1 MALMAQTTEAHDE
14 PAMTLSERRRG
25 LRILRN
31 RPIKVF
37 EPRLGRYFGGQT
49 EDISSSG
56 LRIELPASAPIRT
69 GKILNVFVAP
79 AAEGQ
84 SFVQRRQMLPVRV
97 VWTDRMSQCVRGRI
111 VVGVE
116 FLSGIAAQIDAA

>member
-14 PAMTLSERRRG
+14 QALKLSERRHG
-25 LRILRN
+25 LRIRRN
-31 RPIKVF
+31 HPIKVY

-56 LRIELPASAPIRT
+56 LRIELPASAPIRA

-84 SFVQRRQMLPVRV
+84 LAHRRQMLPVRV
-97 VWTDRMSQCVRGRI
+97 VWTDRVSQCVRGRL
-111 VVGVE
+111 VAGVE